1 MANPW
6 RWVLFKKLK
15 VQFGCTRQR
24 QATEAGDRV
33 TRPRLVAFCLLSVQ
47 SYEVQLRARDKDRRQ
62 RQSTGDR
69 SRTSSVSRR
78 AQAALGLRK
87 QQSFSKGTPYF
98 AAPCIVDYSL
108 LAYNSCGTDNS
119 NQIIVTLGTQRV
131 PLMRIQG
138 QVASGLHTMS
148 STTAPQKDLKFLCH
162 TGLSFLRMVFHQSGL
177 VWLHSWAVVYMWL
190 FFTSSMAAGAENDR
204 EPAAGMGSILEII
217 NTQEVER
224 LLAARRDN
232 VSREQRQ
239 FLGQNALDDGEV
251 SDQDEIKREDSAPD
265 KDSDDDIRQ
274 QLNIS
279 GSRKFVNRQSGASRK
294 SHTIGIEVLLK
305 KSNESFP
312 HNSHHILAELGGYNG
327 DKLLKS
333 SKNALMNPRR
343 RRPGRRESHEEE
355 EDDDDESDAPAFKSC
370 AFCKPKKAAWITVS
384 LNCPSMSPRLRKKRI
399 LRIKQCK
406 CITEVFN

>member
-1 MANPW
+1 
-6 RWVLFKKLK
+6 
-15 VQFGCTRQR
+15 
-24 QATEAGDRV
+24 
-33 TRPRLVAFCLLSVQ
+33 
-47 SYEVQLRARDKDRRQ
+47 
-62 RQSTGDR
+62 
-69 SRTSSVSRR
+69 
-78 AQAALGLRK
+78 
-87 QQSFSKGTPYF
+87 
-98 AAPCIVDYSL
+98 
-108 LAYNSCGTDNS
+108 
-119 NQIIVTLGTQRV
+119 
-131 PLMRIQG
+131 
-138 QVASGLHTMS
+138 
-148 STTAPQKDLKFLCH
+148 
-162 TGLSFLRMVFHQSGL
+162 
-177 VWLHSWAVVYMWL
+177 MWL
-190 FFTSSMAAGAENDR
+190 GFASVMAARAENSR
-204 EPAAGMGSILEII
+204 EPTAAMGSILEII

-232 VSREQRQ
+232 VTREERR

-251 SDQDEIKREDSAPD
+251 SDQDEIKQEDNTSD

-279 GSRKFVNRQSGASRK
+279 GSRKFLNRQSGASRK

-333 SKNALMNPRR
+333 SKNALMVTKMEYLKRDWCKTEPLVQRIREDGCLTRTVINRFCYGQCNSFYIPKNPRR
-343 RRPGRRESHEEE
+343 RRPRRRESHEE

-370 AFCKPKKAAWITVS
+370 AFCKPRKASWITVT
-384 LNCPSMSPRLRKKRI
+384 LNCPSLSPQLRKKRI